1 MGWSWG
7 EVFLEEIELHFNLE
21 CFLEKCG
28 TIRQRCE
35 KKKKKKAEMFHQS
48 PARDGGSLGCVKSEN
63 G

>member
-35 KKKKKKAEMFHQS
+35 KKKKKAEMFHQS
-48 PARDGGSLGCVKSEN
+48 PARDGGSLGCMKSEN
-63 G
+63 S

>member
-7 EVFLEEIELHFNLE
+7 EVFLEEIELHFNLG

-35 KKKKKKAEMFHQS
+35 KKKKAEMFHQS
-48 PARDGGSLGCVKSEN
+48 PARDGVSLGCMKSEN